1 MAISP
6 SLAPPPAPSLAEAF
20 RPVDPLAEALH
31 GLRMQGTYY
40 CLSQFSEPWGLEL
53 PPMPG
58 TLMFHIV
65 TAGHCRLTLDGA
77 EAAQLRAGDVVMVP
91 HGRGHGLCG
100 LAEAPMAALFDL
112 PREELGE
119 RYEVL
124 RHGGEGRKPPW
135 SAAPFASTTPWPSA

>member
-1 MAISP
+1 MAT
-6 SLAPPPAPSLAEAF
+6 LAALAASPAPSLAEAF

-31 GLRMQGTYY
+31 GLRMQGTFY

-77 EAAQLRAGDVVMVP
+77 ESMASC
-91 HGRGHGLCG
+91 GRG
-100 LAEAPMAALFDL
+100 M
-112 PREELGE
+112 
-119 RYEVL
+119 
-124 RHGGEGRKPPW
+124 W
-135 SAAPFASTTPWPSA
+135 